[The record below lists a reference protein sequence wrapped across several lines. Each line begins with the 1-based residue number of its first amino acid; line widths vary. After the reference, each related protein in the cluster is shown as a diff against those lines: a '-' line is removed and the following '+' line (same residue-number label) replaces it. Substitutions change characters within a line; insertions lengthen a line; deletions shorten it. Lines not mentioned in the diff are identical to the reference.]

1 MSPGAPSSPTAA
13 RARPGPRTSGGHRSE
28 RTLASRR
35 ASEALVRG
43 LATAATALTVVA
55 LGEVLLSV
63 IVQGL
68 RGLARAP
75 GGDELLGAA
84 LGTAEVVGAA
94 CAVAL
99 PVGFF
104 AGVHLAEARAGRLV
118 AAARV
123 AADALAAI
131 PSVVFAVFAAV
142 VVAATGAR
150 PTALLG
156 SAVLALVMV
165 PTVARATEVAVR
177 SVPERLREAALALGA
192 TRFQVIARVV
202 LPSAARG
209 VATGALVAV
218 GRAAGETAPLLLLG
232 TTAPVRALSVSVYTA
247 SGEAAGGDRAWS
259 AALALVAVVLSFH
272 VVARLVSQPRLRRD
286 EPGSP

>member
-68 RGLARAP
+68 RGLARVP
-75 GGDELLGAA
+75 GDELLRAA

-104 AGVHLAEARAGRLV
+104 AGVHLAEARAGRHV

-232 TTAPVRALSVSVYTA
+232 TTAPVRALSVSVYAA

>member
-1 MSPGAPSSPTAA
+1 MSPGAPSSSTAA
-13 RARPGPRTSGGHRSE
+13 RARPAPRASGGRRSE
-28 RTLASRR
+28 RSLASRR
-35 ASEALVRG
+35 ASETLVRG

-63 IVQGL
+63 IVYGV
-68 RGLARAP
+68 RGLAQTR
-75 GGDELLGAA
+75 GGGELLGAA

-118 AAARV
+118 AAARI

-150 PTALLG
+150 PSALLG

-177 SVPERLREAALALGA
+177 SVPERVREAALALGA

-209 VATGALVAV
+209 VVTGALVAV

-232 TTAPVRALSVSVYTA
+232 TSAPLRALSVSVYTA
-247 SGEAAGGDRAWS
+247 SGEAGGGARAWS

-272 VVARLVSQPRLRRD
+272 VVARLVSQPRLRRE